1 MVTQRDIIR
10 HYEQNEAAA
19 LQLVTQYD
27 DLADELAATVADHQT
42 AASEA
47 RATLALAYLP
57 VVEKAALER
66 TEKLTGYRG
75 FSRRDPIKA
84 MNRERQVL
92 QRTIAEVEKDERYRK
107 RAILTGPGGAL
118 TEGVQEAKDMLAPWE
133 ADCARFEGLQ
143 GFMDLLDLGYDTPEF
158 ELDFWQPSYWAVWA
172 NGDAI
177 CEALGM
183 DDFGD
188 DVLPAY
194 KRVAG
199 HRAIWQ
205 QQLAEAEQKVQDV
218 HDLTRRR
225 DQAEGR
231 IPRLPEVYLEHCH
244 SQLAAYFVDADLS
257 LLESWLRAD
266 LSGDGPDRGVLI
278 GLRRAA
284 GAAAKV
290 AFVQELLDDG
300 VRPALRG
307 FRERKGKYVRKARK
321 YQRGKYHG
329 MTFSERDMDLGFQ
342 QKRTKYTDRPDK
354 IRRLVRRIA
363 EYQGYNR
370 FDLSNNDDEAWFIEM
385 TRKTPPSLLPKTRRW
400 YEQHGTTQAQHDELI
415 EEMKHEAISE
425 ATAAVAEADDLGYL
439 S

>member
-10 HYEQNEAAA
+10 HYEHNEAVA

-27 DLADELAATVADHQT
+27 ELADELAGTIGNLKMV
-42 AASEA
+42 ASEA
-47 RATLALAYLP
+47 RATLALAYLA

-75 FSRRDPIKA
+75 FSRRDPLKA

-92 QRTIAEVEKDERYRK
+92 QRTIAEVEQDERYRK

-118 TEGVQEAKDMLAPWE
+118 TEGVQEARDMLAPWE
-133 ADCARFEGLQ
+133 TDCGRFESLQ

-158 ELDFWQPSYWAVWA
+158 ELEFWQPSYWAVWA

-205 QQLAEAEQKVQDV
+205 QQLTEAEQKVRDV
-218 HDLTRRR
+218 HDLTQRR
-225 DQAEGR
+225 DQAEAR
-231 IPRLPEVYLEHCH
+231 IPRLPEIYLEQCH
-244 SQLAAYFVDADLS
+244 KQLAAYFADADLS
-257 LLESWLRAD
+257 LLEMWLRAEA
-266 LSGDGPDRGVLI
+266 GEPDRGVLMA
-278 GLRRAA
+278 LRRAA

-290 AFVQELLDDG
+290 TFVQELLDEG

-329 MTFSERDMDLGFQ
+329 MSFSERDMDQGFQ
-342 QKRTKYTDRPDK
+342 AKRSKYTQRPAK

-363 EYQGYNR
+363 EYEAYSR

-385 TRKTPPSLLPKTRRW
+385 TRKSPPSLLPKTRRW
-400 YEQHGTTQAQHDELI
+400 YEQHSTTEARHDELI
-415 EEMKHEAISE
+415 EEMKHEAIAE